1 MASAAPQ
8 MKTTGQTAHAAS
20 MSEALKVVE
29 ELRRFAEEIAAM
41 RREISQ
47 LRKSELTTERLP
59 AAGRQL
65 GQITQATE
73 TAANA
78 IMEAVEEMLQADA
91 ADSVAYK
98 ALVADKSMAIF
109 EACAFQDVTG
119 QLISRVSDT
128 VSQIEQRISRVADAI
143 ETVTLPAMAPERLS
157 ARDKRA
163 RELLLNGPQA
173 KSEAIAQAEID
184 ALLADFGN

>member
-1 MASAAPQ
+1 
-8 MKTTGQTAHAAS
+8 

-29 ELRRFAEEIAAM
+29 ELRRFAGEISAM
-41 RREISQ
+41 RAEISQ
-47 LRKSELTTERLP
+47 LRRCELTTTRLP

-65 GQITQATE
+65 GEITAATE

-78 IMEAVEEMLQADA
+78 IMEAVEAMLQADA
-91 ADSVAYK
+91 ADAAAYK

-128 VSQIEQRISRVADAI
+128 VSQIEQRITRVAEAI
-143 ETVTLPAMAPERLS
+143 ESVTLPAMAAEPQS
-157 ARDKRA
+157 ARDRRA
-163 RELLLNGPQA
+163 RELLLNGPQGKA
-173 KSEAIAQAEID
+173 DAIAQAEVD
-184 ALLADFGN
+184 ALLADFGG